1 MKGAFVSNKQIFAA
15 LEIAD
20 HEIRLIVSE
29 FHNLKFNVLK
39 VERIAT
45 TGVDR
50 LKIIDENDVILRIKT
65 AISNASKKIGA
76 PITSVILLIPSLDF
90 KRVAK
95 RVTMRVDDHMI
106 KISDI
111 QKALKNAITSFTD
124 DELELVNYGG
134 IRYIV
139 NGFTTRKLPVNE
151 KADSFVVDV
160 DLLCANKQ
168 MVWDYVKCVEAAN
181 LTIID
186 IYNDIYAFCSEAALL
201 ERAIGH
207 YILMIGLHK
216 DTTVLTLLANGRIE
230 SSMILPKG
238 YGRLIE
244 KVVNDTNVVVDVA
257 LRLVLNNTRM
267 QSKVSDDPVYLY
279 TYDDKT
285 YTLSEKDIRDM
296 IEPLIN
302 DWIED
307 ISLTSKDILETEM
320 LMGVIYGEGANISEI
335 DELLSERLKQ
345 RFNVYIP
352 ETLGIRDSSLASCAG
367 SFYCY
372 RDQEVFRN
380 NSLYSIDS
388 DEFIK
393 AVTINRNEEKE
404 IKDDT
409 LTNRFKRLFK

>member
-106 KISDI
+106 KISDV

-151 KADSFVVDV
+151 KADSFVVMLICYV
-160 DLLCANKQ
+160 PINKWCGI
-168 MVWDYVKCVEAAN
+168 M
-181 LTIID
+181 
-186 IYNDIYAFCSEAALL
+186 
-201 ERAIGH
+201 
-207 YILMIGLHK
+207 
-216 DTTVLTLLANGRIE
+216 
-230 SSMILPKG
+230 
-238 YGRLIE
+238 
-244 KVVNDTNVVVDVA
+244 
-257 LRLVLNNTRM
+257 
-267 QSKVSDDPVYLY
+267 
-279 TYDDKT
+279 
-285 YTLSEKDIRDM
+285 LS
-296 IEPLIN
+296 
-302 DWIED
+302 
-307 ISLTSKDILETEM
+307 
-320 LMGVIYGEGANISEI
+320 V
-335 DELLSERLKQ
+335 
-345 RFNVYIP
+345 
-352 ETLGIRDSSLASCAG
+352 
-367 SFYCY
+367 
-372 RDQEVFRN
+372 
-380 NSLYSIDS
+380 
-388 DEFIK
+388 
-393 AVTINRNEEKE
+393 
-404 IKDDT
+404 
-409 LTNRFKRLFK
+409 